1 MKEDKVY
8 ITTLIV
14 YLFFVL
20 ELNFEDLDDINMIK
34 MICLNDD
41 EVWMKKLVAIAII
54 FGGGWI

>member
-41 EVWMKKLVAIAII
+41 EAWMKKLVAIAII